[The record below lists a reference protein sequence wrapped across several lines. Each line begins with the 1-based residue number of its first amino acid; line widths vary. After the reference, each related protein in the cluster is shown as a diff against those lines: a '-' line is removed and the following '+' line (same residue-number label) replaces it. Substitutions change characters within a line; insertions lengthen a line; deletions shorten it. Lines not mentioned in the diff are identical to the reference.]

1 MSEQATYRHT
11 QPGRLL
17 QVCLYVPAL
26 ALFLACMFVIA
37 IPTPA
42 LFGLFAAGVVLF
54 VAGWL
59 FGSLTVIVGSR
70 PVGTVEIRFGP
81 GLIRKRWALDDF
93 TSVAVA
99 RNKWYYGWGIHLIP
113 KGWLYNVSGL
123 DAVELVRK
131 NGRALRIGTDEPAA
145 LDQALRAAL
154 KLS

>member
-11 QPGRLL
+11 QSGRLL

-26 ALFLACMFVIA
+26 AIFLVCMFVIA

-42 LFGLFAAGVVLF
+42 LFVLFAAGVVLF
-54 VAGWL
+54 VSGWL
-59 FGSLTVIVGSR
+59 FGSLTVIVGE
-70 PVGTVEIRFGP
+70 GAVEIRFGP

-93 TSVAVA
+93 ASVAVV
-99 RNKWYYGWGIHLIP
+99 RNKWYYGLGIHLVP

-131 NGRALRIGTDEPAA
+131 NGRVLRIGTDEPAA
-145 LDQALRAAL
+145 LEQALRAAL
-154 KLS
+154 KL